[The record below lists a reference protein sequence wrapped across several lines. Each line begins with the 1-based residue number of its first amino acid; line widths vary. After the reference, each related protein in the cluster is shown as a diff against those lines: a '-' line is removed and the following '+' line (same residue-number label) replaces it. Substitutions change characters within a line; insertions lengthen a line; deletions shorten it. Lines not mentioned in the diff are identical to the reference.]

1 MVEVVIRVCP
11 CCGGVEYIEPNI
23 KIEVN
28 DKISA
33 ELAILIQAASITA
46 PRGVGHG

>member
-1 MVEVVIRVCP
+1 MAEVVIKVCP
-11 CCGGVEYIEPNI
+11 CCGGVEYLEPDI

-28 DKISA
+28 DKITA
-33 ELAILIQAASITA
+33 ELAILIQAASITV